1 LLIVS
6 TECTLLVVGVIV
18 VLRRGGDSVVPAW
31 AADFQLMK
39 IPTAEFKPATNAV
52 GQTILRETVMQRV

>member
-18 VLRRGGDSVVPAW
+18 VRPPEEDSAVPAW
-31 AADFQLMK
+31 AAGLQLMK
-39 IPTAEFKPATNAV
+39 VLMAEFKPATSAV
-52 GQTILRETVMQRV
+52 DQTISHETVMQRV

>member
-1 LLIVS
+1 
-6 TECTLLVVGVIV
+6 VGVIV